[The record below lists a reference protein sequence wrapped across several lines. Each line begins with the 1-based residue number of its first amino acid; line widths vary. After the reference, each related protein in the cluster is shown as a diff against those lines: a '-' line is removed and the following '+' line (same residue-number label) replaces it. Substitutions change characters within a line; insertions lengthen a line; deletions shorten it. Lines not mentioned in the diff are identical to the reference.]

1 MFLVAASMNPA
12 TAWSTTLR
20 EGELDM
26 VPASKTGKDAC
37 YCDCCLLASAARA
50 IIVSGCLDACRA
62 DESSVYLA
70 RGTLPLSELQATEKI
85 PFQKAAA
92 WCSPPNPSFRSR
104 LSATHER
111 RGP

>member
-26 VPASKTGKDAC
+26 VPASKTREGSC

-85 PFQKAAA
+85 PFQKALFI
-92 WCSPPNPSFRSR
+92 WS
-104 LSATHER
+104 EV
-111 RGP
+111 